1 MAPLSS
7 LKIHIPFLDKSIS
20 KYTSWWQGNFTSQK
34 QSNLN
39 NMVRIMHC
47 FPLQLAA
54 WKDLPGSGKGMIDH
68 DDSFVC
74 SIATI
79 EKKQQW
85 QSLTHTGILRGW
97 PVMELMQQ
105 DARCAASSQK
115 SVKIAGIPVC
125 LIISF
130 SEMKYEWWWGPASK
144 ANCRLRQNTSWYYLV
159 RCSSIMNSQIMYWH
173 LVLQ

>member
-7 LKIHIPFLDKSIS
+7 LESLESYIAIS
-20 KYTSWWQGNFTSQK
+20 QQINLWIFPGDSGNFTSQK

-39 NMVRIMHC
+39 NMVGIVHC
-47 FPLQLAA
+47 CLLELAA
-54 WKDLPGSGKGMIDH
+54 WKDLPGSGKEMIDWEVLF
-68 DDSFVC
+68 DC

-79 EKKQQW
+79 GKEQSQQ
-85 QSLTHTGILRGW
+85 SITHTGILRGW

-130 SEMKYEWWWGPASK
+130 SEKKYKW
-144 ANCRLRQNTSWYYLV
+144 
-159 RCSSIMNSQIMYWH
+159 
-173 LVLQ
+173 